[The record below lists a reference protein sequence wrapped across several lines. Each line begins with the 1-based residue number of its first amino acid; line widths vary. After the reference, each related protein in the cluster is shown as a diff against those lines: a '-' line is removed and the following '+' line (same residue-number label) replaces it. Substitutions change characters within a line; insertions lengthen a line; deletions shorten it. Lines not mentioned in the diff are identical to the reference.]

1 MSSLQ
6 MVCCCLLCNSV
17 NSSITATL
25 ASIGA
30 AGVPMA
36 GLFTMII
43 VLTAVDLPIEDVSF
57 IIAIDW
63 LL

>member
-1 MSSLQ
+1 
-6 MVCCCLLCNSV
+6 MVTLFSYSACC
-17 NSSITATL
+17 SITATL

-36 GLFTMII
+36 GIFTMII
-43 VLTAVDLPIEDVSF
+43 VLTAVDLPIEDVSL
-57 IIAIDW
+57 IIAVDW